1 VISVAFLEEI
11 SSFSEFRTRIDDLLG
26 RITPLPESGI
36 EGPHWRSIGGLPT
49 VRPSGLA
56 RTAEIVRPFFARF
69 KAQSFVIFHLLD
81 WQKIRELVDK
91 YKLFVT
97 NRVNLAQTQNLARG
111 DSRGGSTP
119 PSGTNEIKSLQQS

>member
-1 VISVAFLEEI
+1 VGLKDP
-11 SSFSEFRTRIDDLLG
+11 TGGLLD
-26 RITPLPESGI
+26 
-36 EGPHWRSIGGLPT
+36 GLPT
-49 VRPSGLA
+49 IRPNGLA

-97 NRVNLAQTQNLARG
+97 NRVN
-111 DSRGGSTP
+111 
-119 PSGTNEIKSLQQS
+119 

>member
-1 VISVAFLEEI
+1 M
-11 SSFSEFRTRIDDLLG
+11 SSHLRSPLG
-26 RITPLPESGI
+26 RITPLPESGLKDPTG
-36 EGPHWRSIGGLPT
+36 GPLDGLPT
-49 VRPSGLA
+49 LRPSGLA
-56 RTAEIVRPFFARF
+56 RTAEIVRPFLARF

-119 PSGTNEIKSLQQS
+119 PSGTMFSFQKKLLSPFRPL